1 MSVGHARA
9 ARVLVVEDNGA
20 LRRGIIRALAP
31 RISTVDGCE
40 DGAGAVERIRD
51 AGVETYDVVVTDLRL
66 PGADGFAVLRAA
78 SERSR

>member
-31 RISTVDGCE
+31 RIATVDGCE
-40 DGAGAVERIRD
+40 DGAE
-51 AGVETYDVVVTDLRL
+51 AGNASAT
-66 PGADGFAVLRAA
+66 PG
-78 SERSR
+78 SNPTTWW